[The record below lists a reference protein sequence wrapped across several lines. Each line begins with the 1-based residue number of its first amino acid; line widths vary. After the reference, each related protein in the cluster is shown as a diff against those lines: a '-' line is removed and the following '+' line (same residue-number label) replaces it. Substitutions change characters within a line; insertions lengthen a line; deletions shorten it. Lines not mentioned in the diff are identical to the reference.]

1 MIKMKSIR
9 PFLNLLN
16 SILDEAVNEEA
27 RAQNGNSRWG
37 ERELKNIVIP
47 EMNELKLHADR
58 GDVYYKYGK
67 KQRML
72 ESTYLITDS
81 LNALDSTSLGRKIIL
96 LQDMYNAF
104 L

>member
-67 KQRML
+67 KHKYGKKQRML

-81 LNALDSTSLGRKIIL
+81 HNA
-96 LQDMYNAF
+96 
-104 L
+104 

>member
-1 MIKMKSIR
+1 MKSIR

-47 EMNELKLHADR
+47 EMNELKLNADR

-81 LNALDSTSLGRKIIL
+81 LNALERTSLGRKIIL

>member
-1 MIKMKSIR
+1 
-9 PFLNLLN
+9 
-16 SILDEAVNEEA
+16 
-27 RAQNGNSRWG
+27 
-37 ERELKNIVIP
+37 
-47 EMNELKLHADR
+47 MNELKLHADR

>member
-1 MIKMKSIR
+1 MKSIR

-58 GDVYYKYGK
+58 GDVFFKYGK
-67 KQRML
+67 NQRML

-81 LNALDSTSLGRKIIL
+81 LKELDSTSLGRKIIL
-96 LQDMYNAF
+96 LQDMCDSF

>member
-1 MIKMKSIR
+1 MKSIR

-47 EMNELKLHADR
+47 EMNELKLHAER
-58 GDVYYKYGK
+58 GDVYFRYGK
-67 KQRML
+67 KHRML
-72 ESTYLITDS
+72 ESTYLIIDS
-81 LNALDSTSLGRKIIL
+81 LKALVSTSLGRKIML
-96 LQDMYNAF
+96 LQDMYNSF
-104 L
+104 P

>member
-1 MIKMKSIR
+1 MENIR
-9 PFLNLLN
+9 PFLDLLN
-16 SILDEAVNEEA
+16 SILDEAVIEEN

-58 GDVYYKYGK
+58 GDIYYKYGK

-81 LNALDSTSLGRKIIL
+81 LNALDSTSLGSKIIL

-104 L
+104 